1 MSSYISIGKCDLNKI
16 SYKSPLTKTNSFKF
30 DYKLFKRIL
39 GIELQSNKVKAIL
52 SNLGFIFKS
61 RNEPN
66 NYRLLTTLFHQ
77 IIVIGFFVFVLKT
90 SNPFNEIFPVQ
101 TEGLGL
107 NPILQDPAL
116 GIHPPILYLGYV
128 GTSIIFSAALASMI
142 SNYLNKSWAK
152 NIKFWILFSWIFLT
166 GGILLGSIWAYYELG
181 WGGFWFWDPVENVSL
196 MPWLSLT
203 ALLHCILTLEKRE
216 LFKKWTIVLC
226 IITFALSMVGTFLVR
241 SGILNSVH
249 TFANDPSRGIYILT
263 FLLVLVLLSFV
274 IFIIYENKNF
284 AQKSEIFTLSKETA
298 VLINNWFMMYFLSVV
313 LIGTLYPIF
322 LEVISNEKISV
333 GAPFYH
339 KLMVPFLIPFFIFMS
354 IGPRLKWIKDKFT
367 KINYYQILIL
377 ILSLV
382 ISYLIVE
389 YSGVKYL
396 FSTILI
402 STSIFLFYSSASD
415 LFKKN
420 IQFPQKISHFA
431 FSLLIISILV
441 NGIYSKEINSNMKV
455 GDNLTFMNKKIEFKS
470 INFEVLINLTT
481 NEFKILK
488 ITNENFKD
496 KEEENILNF
505 FSEKTF

>member
-1 MSSYISIGKCDLNKI
+1 M
-16 SYKSPLTKTNSFKF
+16 
-30 DYKLFKRIL
+30 
-39 GIELQSNKVKAIL
+39 V
-52 SNLGFIFKS
+52 
-61 RNEPN
+61 
-66 NYRLLTTLFHQ
+66 
-77 IIVIGFFVFVLKT
+77 
-90 SNPFNEIFPVQ
+90 
-101 TEGLGL
+101 
-107 NPILQDPAL
+107 
-116 GIHPPILYLGYV
+116 
-128 GTSIIFSAALASMI
+128 
-142 SNYLNKSWAK
+142 
-152 NIKFWILFSWIFLT
+152 
-166 GGILLGSIWAYYELG
+166 
-181 WGGFWFWDPVENVSL
+181 WDPVENVSL
-196 MPWLSLT
+196 MPWLCLT
-203 ALLHCILTLEKRE
+203 ALLHSVLVLEKRNS
-216 LFKKWTIVLC
+216 LKNWTVILS
-226 IITFALSMVGTFLVR
+226 IATFALSMSGTFLVR
-241 SGILNSVH
+241 SGILNSIH
-249 TFANDPSRGIYILT
+249 TFANDPSRGLFILI
-263 FLLVLVLLSFV
+263 FLFILILLA
-274 IFIIYENKNF
+274 IIIYFSFEIKNPNPSNNF
-284 AQKSEIFTLSKETA
+284 FWLSKETA

-415 LFKKN
+415 LVKKN

-431 FSLLIISILV
+431 FSLFIISILV

-470 INFEVLINLTT
+470 INFEKQDNYNLLRGYFEITEEGKIPINFQPEIRIYDQPVISTSEADIKTNLLNDNFIVFSLLKEGEVFNVRYQQKPFMIWIWISLIMLA
-481 NEFKILK
+481 FGGSLALIKK
-488 ITNENFKD
+488 
-496 KEEENILNF
+496 
-505 FSEKTF
+505 

>member
-1 MSSYISIGKCDLNKI
+1 
-16 SYKSPLTKTNSFKF
+16 
-30 DYKLFKRIL
+30 
-39 GIELQSNKVKAIL
+39 
-52 SNLGFIFKS
+52 
-61 RNEPN
+61 
-66 NYRLLTTLFHQ
+66 
-77 IIVIGFFVFVLKT
+77 
-90 SNPFNEIFPVQ
+90 
-101 TEGLGL
+101 
-107 NPILQDPAL
+107 
-116 GIHPPILYLGYV
+116 
-128 GTSIIFSAALASMI
+128 
-142 SNYLNKSWAK
+142 
-152 NIKFWILFSWIFLT
+152 
-166 GGILLGSIWAYYELG
+166 
-181 WGGFWFWDPVENVSL
+181 
-196 MPWLSLT
+196 
-203 ALLHCILTLEKRE
+203 
-216 LFKKWTIVLC
+216 
-226 IITFALSMVGTFLVR
+226 
-241 SGILNSVH
+241 
-249 TFANDPSRGIYILT
+249 
-263 FLLVLVLLSFV
+263 
-274 IFIIYENKNF
+274 
-284 AQKSEIFTLSKETA
+284 
-298 VLINNWFMMYFLSVV
+298 MMYFLSVV

-415 LFKKN
+415 LVKKN

-470 INFEVLINLTT
+470 INFEKQDNYNLLRGHFEITEEGKIPINFQPEIRIYDQPVISTSEADIKTNLLNDNFIVFSLLKEGEVFNVRYQQKPFMIWIWISLIMLA
-481 NEFKILK
+481 FGGSLALIKK
-488 ITNENFKD
+488 
-496 KEEENILNF
+496 
-505 FSEKTF
+505 

>member
-1 MSSYISIGKCDLNKI
+1 MFQEVI
-16 SYKSPLTKTNSFKF
+16 
-30 DYKLFKRIL
+30 IL
-39 GIELQSNKVKAIL
+39 GFLL
-52 SNLGFIFKS
+52 FIIF
-61 RNEPN
+61 
-66 NYRLLTTLFHQ
+66 
-77 IIVIGFFVFVLKT
+77 T
-90 SNPFNEIFPVQ
+90 SNPFEYLFPIP

-116 GIHPPILYLGYV
+116 AIHPPILYLGYV
-128 GTSIIFSAALASMI
+128 GTSLVFSSSLAATV
-142 SNYLNKSWAK
+142 NKSINSDWAK
-152 NIKFWILFSWIFLT
+152 HIKKWIFASWIFLT
-166 GGILLGSIWAYYELG
+166 LGIMLGSIWAYYELG

-196 MPWLSLT
+196 MPWLCLT
-203 ALLHCILTLEKRE
+203 ALLHSVLVLEKRNS
-216 LFKKWTIVLC
+216 LKNWTVILS
-226 IITFALSMVGTFLVR
+226 IATFALSMSGTFLVR
-241 SGILNSVH
+241 SGILNSIH
-249 TFANDPSRGIYILT
+249 TFANDPSRGLFILI
-263 FLLVLVLLSFV
+263 FLFILILLA
-274 IFIIYENKNF
+274 IIIYFSFEIKNPNPSNNF
-284 AQKSEIFTLSKETA
+284 FWLSKETA

-415 LFKKN
+415 LVKKN

-470 INFEVLINLTT
+470 INFEKQDNYNLLRGNFEITEEGKIPINFQPEIRIYDQPVISTSEADIKT
-481 NEFKILK
+481 NLL
-488 ITNENFKD
+488 NDNFIVFSLL
-496 KEEENILNF
+496 KEERCL
-505 FSEKTF
+505 T